1 MTAKECIQPLLN
13 KMDEYFQLS
22 LASDNQ
28 YERYM
33 KNIKNPADIKP
44 SVLWKFFSCTLAQ
57 IHSHIDSFIRM
68 IERTKCFVFCY
79 LKGEIE
85 SA

>member
-1 MTAKECIQPLLN
+1 MARRYAQNGYTRHLDQDAKKECIQPLLD

-33 KNIKNPADIKP
+33 KNIKKIQ
-44 SVLWKFFSCTLAQ
+44 L
-57 IHSHIDSFIRM
+57 I
-68 IERTKCFVFCY
+68 
-79 LKGEIE
+79 
-85 SA
+85 